1 MAEMLIFLGGGVELT
16 TSRGS
21 PPQVTYGG
29 VEMGREGTG
38 ICGINKCSDAL
49 RCTIAGMG

>member
-1 MAEMLIFLGGGVELT
+1 MAEMLIFLGGVELT

-38 ICGINKCSDAL
+38 ICGINKCSDAV
-49 RCTIAGMG
+49 